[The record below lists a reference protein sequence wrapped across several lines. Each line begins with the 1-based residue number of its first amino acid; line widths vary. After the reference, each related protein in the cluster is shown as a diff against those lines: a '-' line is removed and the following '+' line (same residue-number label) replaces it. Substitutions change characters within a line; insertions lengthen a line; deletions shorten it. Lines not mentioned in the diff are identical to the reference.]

1 MTIKPLVVLLLL
13 IAVLDVGI
21 VTAQDDDDAPETV
34 TAALWERVNLE
45 AEPDAE
51 AVPVYVV
58 FLASDDA
65 TTLLEVAYGADVLW
79 TRQGDGTYS
88 GTSLVP
94 TDAYEFTA
102 TLEVVDADT
111 MQAMSLLNYGNFAS
125 ELHLEFRRSD
135 FEAEVWVEARRD
147 LTEYTLFGP
156 CLGLESTSPPGA
168 YANPDPIVAVWLD
181 EDAGE
186 LVIGENVY
194 LGGGGTFSRETLG
207 TFGTFEQVTT
217 ETVLVSE
224 GQLDLDFYSVAGERD
239 DCELRFTSTYI
250 PYDGDM
256 AALMERA
263 AAIGADAAEE

>member
-1 MTIKPLVVLLLL
+1 MTRKPFLVLLLL
-13 IAVLDVGI
+13 TAVLGVGI
-21 VTAQDDDDAPETV
+21 VSAQDDDTPQTV
-34 TAALWERVNLE
+34 TASLWQRVNLD
-45 AEPDAE
+45 AEPDAD

-58 FLASDDA
+58 FLASDDG

-79 TRQGDGTYS
+79 TLQDDGTYS
-88 GTSLVP
+88 GTTLIP

-102 TLEVVDADT
+102 SLEVVDADT

-125 ELHLEFRRSD
+125 ELHLEFRRTEL
-135 FEAEVWVEARRD
+135 EAAVWVEDVRD
-147 LTEYTLFGP
+147 LTEYTLFGT

-194 LGGGGTFSRETLG
+194 LGGGGTFTRETLG
-207 TFGTFEQVTT
+207 TFGTSEQVTT

-224 GQLDLDFYSVAGERD
+224 GQIDLDFYSVAGGRD
-239 DCELRFTSTYI
+239 DCELRFTSTYR

-256 AALMERA
+256 AALLERA
-263 AAIGADAAEE
+263 AAIGADEAE